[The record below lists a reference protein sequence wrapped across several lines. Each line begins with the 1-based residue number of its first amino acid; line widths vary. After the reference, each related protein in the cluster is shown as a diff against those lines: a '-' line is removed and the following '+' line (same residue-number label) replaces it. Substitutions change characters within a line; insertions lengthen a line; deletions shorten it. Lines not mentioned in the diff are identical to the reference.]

1 MKQERQGSRLS
12 RSRFDL
18 RFDSLGWTDVEASG
32 SE

>member
-1 MKQERQGSRLS
+1 LS